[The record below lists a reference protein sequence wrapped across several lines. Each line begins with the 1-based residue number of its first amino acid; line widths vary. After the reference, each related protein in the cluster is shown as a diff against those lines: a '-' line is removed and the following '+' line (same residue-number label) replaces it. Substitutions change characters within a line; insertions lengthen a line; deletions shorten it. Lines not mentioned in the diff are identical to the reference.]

1 VVVDLLHLWRNLRRA
16 PASAVGAVLTLS
28 LTLGL
33 GGAIFAVLDAA
44 VLTPLPFAN
53 PAALV
58 TVGETPLG
66 EPDTLPRAVAYSTFE
81 AWRERLGSM
90 AQIEASD
97 GAPLTLTGLGPA
109 ERVESTNVTPGFL
122 ALLGIEPAL
131 GRSFVA
137 DDVARPVAI
146 VSDAFWR
153 EKLAAEPSAIGRQ
166 IVLGGQPYT
175 IIGIL
180 PASVSDAFGRNA
192 IWRPFP
198 ETGPGNRVFGLA
210 RLAVNLS
217 AAEIGAAL
225 DDVSRESSPPA
236 RAALEPMTT
245 RLARDTASMLTVLT
259 GAAALA
265 LLIAVANLA
274 GLLTV
279 RSIDRRRELAVR
291 TALGAPRFEIAR
303 QLLLEAGAL
312 VALGIAVGGLFALWM
327 TPAVAR
333 LMLEQFG
340 PVARDISVSWRAI
353 GVVSIAALACAFC
366 FAAVPAI
373 LAARRS
379 SAEVLRAGVTAAPRE
394 RFLRG
399 ALVTGE
405 VALAFVLLVSMSLL
419 GKSLLAVSRVDP
431 GFDAERII
439 AMQLALPRARYPDDD
454 RVAAFYATLQS
465 ALDERL
471 GPGSAAIVDELPLTG
486 DRGRRLVRA
495 QPTDGGREAI
505 IRSVSPGYFAVMG
518 IPTFAGRSFVRA
530 DDASAPPRILV
541 SRSMAERL
549 FAADQ
554 PIGRRVWIGNPA
566 REAEVVGVV
575 GDVKHRALDEP
586 DLPTVYVSALQAPSN
601 SSVVVVRRVR
611 PDADVVTAVREE
623 VARLDGDLPVYGVRP
638 LHEVLSFS
646 PGMPDRRILTA
657 AYTGFALLAV
667 VLGALGLFGVA
678 AHDVASRR
686 AELALR
692 LALGAHPRRILRAT
706 LGQTALLVAAGLA
719 VGGVLSIWAARA
731 LGSLV
736 LASGGFDIL
745 LTVALPATVV
755 VAASIA
761 AVLPA
766 ARRAART
773 DPSTALRGE

>member
-16 PASAVGAVLTLS
+16 PASALGAVLTLS
-28 LTLGL
+28 LTLGV
-33 GGAIFAVLDAA
+33 GGAIFAVVDAV
-44 VLTPLPFAN
+44 VLTPLPFDD

-58 TVGETPLG
+58 VIGETPLE
-66 EPDTLPRAVAYSTFE
+66 EPDALPRAVAYTTFE
-81 AWRERLGSM
+81 AWRERLESI

-109 ERVESTNVTPGFL
+109 ERVEGTNVTPGFL
-122 ALLGIEPAL
+122 TLLGVEPAL

-137 DDVARPVAI
+137 DDVAQPVAI
-146 VSDAFWR
+146 VSDTFWR
-153 EKLAAEPSAIGRQ
+153 EKLAAEQNPIGRQ
-166 IVLGGQPYT
+166 IVLGGQPHT
-175 IIGIL
+175 IIGVL

-192 IWRPFP
+192 VWRPFP

-210 RLAVNLS
+210 RLRANLS
-217 AAEIGAAL
+217 AADLGAAL
-225 DDVSRESSPPA
+225 DDISRGSSPPA
-236 RAALEPMTT
+236 RASVEPMAT
-245 RLARDTASMLTVLT
+245 RLARDTARMLAVLA

-265 LLIAVANLA
+265 LLIAFTNLA
-274 GLLTV
+274 GLLIV

-291 TALGAPRFEIAR
+291 TALGAPRSEIAK

-312 VALGIAVGGLFALWM
+312 VAAGIALGALFALWM

-340 PVARDISVSWRAI
+340 PMARDISVSWRAI
-353 GVVSIAALACAFC
+353 GVVSGAALASALG
-366 FAAVPAI
+366 FAAVPAL

-379 SAEVLRAGVTAAPRE
+379 SADVLRPGTTAPPRE
-394 RFLRG
+394 RFLRR
-399 ALVTGE
+399 AFVTGE
-405 VALAFVLLVSMSLL
+405 VALAFVLLVSMTLL

-431 GFDAERII
+431 GFDVEPIL
-439 AMQLALPRARYPDDD
+439 AMQLALPRARYPDDN
-454 RVAAFYATLQS
+454 RVASFYS
-465 ALDERL
+465 ALQRALEERL
-471 GPGSAAIVDELPLTG
+471 GPRSVAIVDELPLTG
-486 DRGRRLVRA
+486 DRGRGFVRT
-495 QPTDGGREAI
+495 QPTDDGREAVV
-505 IRSVSPGYFAVMG
+505 RSVSPGYFETMG
-518 IPTFAGRSFVRA
+518 IPTVAGRAFDRN
-530 DDASAPPRILV
+530 DDASAPSRVLI
-541 SRSMAERL
+541 SRSLAERL
-549 FAADQ
+549 FAEDQ
-554 PIGRRVWIGNPA
+554 PIGRRVWIGRPM

-586 DLPTVYVSALQAPSN
+586 DLPTLYLPAMQAPSN
-601 SSVVVVRRVR
+601 SSIVVARRVR
-611 PDADVVTAVREE
+611 PDADVVTAAREE

-638 LHEVLSFS
+638 LRDVLSFS

-678 AHDVASRR
+678 AHDVAARR

-692 LALGAHPRRILRAT
+692 LALGADPRRILRTT
-706 LGQTALLVAAGLA
+706 LGQTALLVAMGLA
-719 VGGVLSIWAARA
+719 AGGVLSMWTSRA

-736 LASGGFDIL
+736 LASGAFD
-745 LTVALPATVV
+745 TVLGAALPTAIVV
-755 VAASIA
+755 TTAIA

-766 ARRAART
+766 ARSAART